1 MQLDWKRADLS
12 AWGEVAYVN
21 GNFYRKTWEYTE
33 RAKNVDG
40 LIFHL
45 TGPDGRRV
53 NGETES
59 EQEIDQWITLNEG
72 VDAPSIPNA
81 KESSK

>member
-1 MQLDWKRADLS
+1 MRIEWKMCDLLS
-12 AWGEVAYVN
+12 WGEVAIVG
-21 GNFYRKTWEYTE
+21 GNFYRKNWTYTD

-40 LIFHL
+40 LMFTL

-59 EQEIDQWITLNEG
+59 EQEVDRWIKDMEG
-72 VDAPSIPNA
+72 S
-81 KESSK
+81 